1 MLSKM
6 CQLIQSAQSFG
17 IITPFK
23 EHLSDFE
30 NNDRFMNLK
39 KIVRSAGFGSIVLSG
54 GFTTGPFHIQEKSI
68 FIANLK
74 KKNILKWGS
83 LFDQFSVIYKDEHEF
98 IEIGCNDKTGY
109 SDIKN
114 NFLEKGWNNNIA
126 FTSDLA
132 QHFFTQIA
140 MGSYRG
146 TEKKSSFSDF
156 FLTELIPLSFNERV
170 YHGKK
175 SGDET
180 RISLIINQKLPDFQ
194 EHKILTNN

>member
-39 KIVRSAGFGSIVLSG
+39 KIVRSAGFDSIILWG
-54 GFTTGPFHIQEKSI
+54 GFKTGTFKIQEKSI
-68 FIANLK
+68 FIPNLK

-98 IEIGCNDKTGY
+98 IEIGCNDKTGF

-114 NFLEKGWNNNIA
+114 NYLEKGWNKNIA
-126 FTSDLA
+126 FNSDLA
-132 QHFFTQIA
+132 QILFKQIA
-140 MGSYRG
+140 IGSYRG
-146 TEKKSSFSDF
+146 TENKANFSDF
-156 FLTELIPLSFNERV
+156 FLTELIPLSFNERA

-175 SGDET
+175 KGDET
-180 RISLIINQKLPDFQ
+180 QVSLIINQKIQVFKD
-194 EHKILTNN
+194 